1 MLQRLATS
9 LRFRLVARQSKI
21 ERQAGAIPYVVVDGQ
36 IAVLLIT
43 SRSGRWIFPKGRLIS
58 GLQPHETAL
67 REARE
72 EAGIEG
78 VVSDKPLGR
87 WRTLKRRGVRL
98 SPLEVDLYPMRVTQ
112 QFDTWEEQSERKRH
126 WASLR
131 EAQRVL
137 SDSRLADIAMK
148 LKELD

>member
-43 SRSGRWIFPKGRLIS
+43 SRSGRWILPKGRLIS

-87 WRTLKRRGVRL
+87 WRTLKWRGVRL
-98 SPLEVDLYPMRVTQ
+98 LPLEVDLYPMRVTQ
-112 QFDTWEEQSERKRH
+112 QFDAWEEQSERKRH
-126 WASLR
+126 WAGLR

>member
-21 ERQAGAIPYVVVDGQ
+21 ERQAGAIPYAVVDGQ

-72 EAGIEG
+72 EAGVEG
-78 VVSDKPLGR
+78 VISNKPLGR

-98 SPLEVDLYPMRVTQ
+98 LPLEVDLYPLNVTE
-112 QFDTWEEQSERKRH
+112 QFDAWEEQSERKRH

-137 SDSRLADIAMK
+137 TDSRLADIAMK